1 LIVTLTARAKNNRF
15 WLLSALRAHTKTP
28 YKTDLYRQMLRALI
42 VYIGPLILRY
52 VILIAA
58 TAAARPSASERVF
71 IQDVPFP
78 GNPDSQLFT

>member
-1 LIVTLTARAKNNRF
+1 
-15 WLLSALRAHTKTP
+15 
-28 YKTDLYRQMLRALI
+28 MLRALI
-42 VYIGPLILRY
+42 VYIGPSILRY